1 MRRASQAA
9 WPGRRMAAHR
19 QEPPSCWMILTLT
32 PINLRT
38 GVSIG
43 WLGLQ
48 SIIEQEQACSKG
60 GERPLGL
67 IAVSRLALDQ
77 D

>member
-60 GERPLGL
+60 GGKGGEEPPQASLPGFN
-67 IAVSRLALDQ
+67 V
-77 D
+77 